1 MTRAIV
7 IGGSL
12 GGLTAALVLRDQGWD
27 VDVLERSPNPLEGRG
42 TGIVVH
48 PTTVRYLVERAGKSI
63 GGIGVP
69 AHSLRYLE
77 ADGSV
82 ADEQPCAYRFA
93 SYFELYRGLLDAFG
107 TDRYHLSNE
116 LAHLDNR
123 DDATI
128 VSLTNGRTLAA
139 DLVVCADGVRS
150 TGRRIMVPEARPRY
164 AGYVTWRGTIDSA
177 ELSDRTARILMD
189 AFTYRILP
197 SGHLLT
203 YPIPGPDGSMLC
215 NWLWYQNV
223 SPGLHLT
230 DLLTDRNGFT
240 AELTVPPGSVQSRH
254 IEQLH
259 SAADAELPAPLTE
272 LVRRTAEPFI
282 QVIVDLEVSRM
293 TFGRSCLIGDAAF
306 ALRPHIGVGTAKAA
320 DDAWQ
325 LGTALLGVTARYVPD
340 RLKGWETQ
348 QLSVARRA
356 LQRARAAGRSLQDG
370 TWRVGEQP
378 PFGLL
383 VPGDSVLPV
392 AL

>member
-1 MTRAIV
+1 
-7 IGGSL
+7 
-12 GGLTAALVLRDQGWD
+12 

-63 GGIGVP
+63 GDIGVP
-69 AHSLRYLE
+69 AHRLQYLG
-77 ADGSV
+77 ADGSI
-82 ADEQPCAYRFA
+82 ADEQPCTYRFA
-93 SYFELYRGLLDAFG
+93 SYVELYRGLLEAFG
-107 TDRYHLSNE
+107 TERYHLSNE

-123 DDATI
+123 GDAAI
-128 VSLTNGRTLAA
+128 VSLTDGQTHAA
-139 DLVVCADGVRS
+139 DLVVCADGIRS
-150 TGRRIMVPEARPRY
+150 TGRRIMVPDAQPRY
-164 AGYVTWRGTIDSA
+164 AGYLAWRGTIDSA
-177 ELSDRTARILMD
+177 ELSCRSSSILLD

-197 SGHLLT
+197 RGHLLT
-203 YPIPGPDGSMLC
+203 YPIPGPGCSVLF

-223 SPGLHLT
+223 APGQQLT

-240 AELTVPPGSVQSRH
+240 AELTVPPGSVQTRH
-254 IEQLH
+254 VEQLH

-325 LGTALLGVTARYVPD
+325 LGNALLGVTARYVPD
-340 RLKGWETQ
+340 RLKAWEIQ
-348 QLSVARRA
+348 QLPMARRA

-370 TWRVGEQP
+370 AWRIGEPP
-378 PFGLL
+378 PFGLQ